1 METFKNEQV
10 NSTKIHQKQSNVPQI
25 RFKGFNDAWE
35 QRRFGELYKINN
47 ERNLIGITVD
57 KTLSVATMKYK
68 KDGNGSAETS
78 VKSYKVLRIGDAGF
92 EGHSNKQFAHG
103 RFVVNTRGIGLM
115 SPRFSSIRPVSMLN
129 PLFTKKLFYLES
141 IFRPI
146 LNQST
151 KLGTMMNELVPE
163 DFFKQVILIP
173 GIEEQNK
180 IGNLFLDIDKFIT
193 LHQRKCDQLKN
204 IKKSLLEKLFPKNG
218 TLYPKLRF
226 KGFTDAWEQ
235 RRLGEAFINLQNNT
249 LSRAELSSGEGK
261 VKNVHYGD
269 LLVIF
274 SEVLNVK
281 KEELPTIKDESIISK
296 YKESFLKNGDIVMA
310 DTAEDE
316 TVGKCTEIEGLTE
329 EIVISGLHTIPYRPQ
344 SKFAPRYLGYYLN
357 SAYYHDQLLPL
368 TQGIKVSSISKT
380 SLKSTYIS
388 YPKSLVEQGKIG
400 NFFNYL
406 DHLITLHQRK
416 VEKLKKVKASLLEK
430 MFV

>member
-193 LHQRKCDQLKN
+193 LHQCK
-204 IKKSLLEKLFPKNG
+204 LEN
-218 TLYPKLRF
+218 
-226 KGFTDAWEQ
+226 
-235 RRLGEAFINLQNNT
+235 
-249 LSRAELSSGEGK
+249 
-261 VKNVHYGD
+261 
-269 LLVIF
+269 
-274 SEVLNVK
+274 
-281 KEELPTIKDESIISK
+281 
-296 YKESFLKNGDIVMA
+296 
-310 DTAEDE
+310 
-316 TVGKCTEIEGLTE
+316 
-329 EIVISGLHTIPYRPQ
+329 
-344 SKFAPRYLGYYLN
+344 
-357 SAYYHDQLLPL
+357 
-368 TQGIKVSSISKT
+368 
-380 SLKSTYIS
+380 
-388 YPKSLVEQGKIG
+388 
-400 NFFNYL
+400 
-406 DHLITLHQRK
+406 
-416 VEKLKKVKASLLEK
+416 
-430 MFV
+430 